1 MNLSF
6 IWKGHGFE
14 PGHSRQYCVAVAGV
28 VVTAAGAATAAY
40 SANQQSKAAK
50 SANQQLTDASSE
62 DKYGRRVKP
71 VPYDDNIDS
80 DANYLNNIGHDV
92 TDLYNGS
99 LMDIMEISGKID
111 RQQRSQRNS
120 LTPDF
125 YGTLKQEGK
134 NIASLEKGVIP
145 QDVIDSINKTVAENL
160 GGAVNPSAPNGGFA
174 MSATA
179 SDTAKRLGLT
189 SLELMKTGM
198 QMGPN
203 WRTNADSFLYTPEDA
218 IKGIFQPGLNTAL
231 QTANLQMQR
240 DTNEYISD
248 NNIENAG
255 AKADPSVRGGVNDT
269 LTMGAIQAQQT
280 QNQSDALIGLVNSG
294 VNLYGAVKP
303 KQTTS
308 PGAGTGSS
316 WKYNASGNNSA
327 YRGA

>member
-1 MNLSF
+1 MNS
-6 IWKGHGFE
+6 
-14 PGHSRQYCVAVAGV
+14 
-28 VVTAAGAATAAY
+28 
-40 SANQQSKAAK
+40 
-50 SANQQLTDASSE
+50 
-62 DKYGRRVKP
+62 
-71 VPYDDNIDS
+71 
-80 DANYLNNIGHDV
+80 IGEDV
-92 TDLYNGS
+92 TDMYQGS
-99 LMDIMEISGKID
+99 LPDIFDIANKID
-111 RQQRSQRNS
+111 KQTHNQRNKLS
-120 LTPDF
+120 SDF
-125 YGTLKQEGK
+125 YGTIKQEGA
-134 NIASLEKGVIP
+134 NIAALEKGVIP

-189 SLELMKTGM
+189 SLDLMKTGM

-218 IKGIFQPGLNTAL
+218 IKGIFQPGMQTAL
-231 QTANLQMQR
+231 QSANLQLQR

-248 NNIENAG
+248 NNIENA
-255 AKADPSVRGGVNDT
+255 ASKADPSVRGGVNDT

-280 QNQSDALIGLVNSG
+280 QNQADALIGLVNSG

-308 PGAGTGSS
+308 PSAGSNST
-316 WKYNASGNNSA
+316 WKYNASGNSSA